1 MEGMR
6 DDSCSV
12 CKKQLDPEDKRAPIQ
27 QGRGTYYVCSYTCET
42 VVRETFVTTSHEPVK
57 TTS

>member
-1 MEGMR
+1 MW

-12 CKKQLDPEDKRAPIQ
+12 CKKQLDREDRSDPIQ
-27 QGRGTYYVCSYTCET
+27 QGRGTYYVFSYTCET
-42 VVRETFVTTSHEPVK
+42 VVRETFITASHDPAK